1 MKIEIFTDFDDKP
14 NSLNQKVKYFKWI
27 KLQVGKALTDLTN
40 KIAQIPEKGYDFLL
54 GRMYFPDFDGYQN
67 FLVFAPVLRSL
78 ILDSNKKVTNWM
90 STGISSEKIKTF
102 DTSFQPTMSKSA
114 NDRVTLNSTTLF

>member
-1 MKIEIFTDFDDKP
+1 
-14 NSLNQKVKYFKWI
+14 
-27 KLQVGKALTDLTN
+27 
-40 KIAQIPEKGYDFLL
+40 
-54 GRMYFPDFDGYQN
+54 MYFPDFDGYQN

-90 STGISSEKIKTF
+90 STGISSEKI
-102 DTSFQPTMSKSA
+102 SFQPTMSKSA

>member
-1 MKIEIFTDFDDKP
+1 
-14 NSLNQKVKYFKWI
+14 
-27 KLQVGKALTDLTN
+27 
-40 KIAQIPEKGYDFLL
+40 
-54 GRMYFPDFDGYQN
+54 MYFPDFDGYQN

-102 DTSFQPTMSKSA
+102 DTSFQRTMSKSA